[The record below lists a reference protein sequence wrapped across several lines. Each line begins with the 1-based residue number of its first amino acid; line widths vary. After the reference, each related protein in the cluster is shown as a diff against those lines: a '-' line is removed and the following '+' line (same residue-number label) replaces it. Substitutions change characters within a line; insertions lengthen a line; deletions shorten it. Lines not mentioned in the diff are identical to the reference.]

1 MPKVLRFAG
10 AKAEATTFPGTKDPC
25 VRLWVAS
32 PHQGGREVML
42 AKAAQFALT
51 PDDAEA
57 LAKTLLRAA
66 LQARGETAH

>member
-1 MPKVLRFAG
+1 MTKVLRFAG
-10 AKAEATTFPGTKDPC
+10 AKTEATTFPGTQDPC

-32 PHQGGREVML
+32 PHAGGRAVML

-57 LAKTLLRAA
+57 LAKTLLQSAI
-66 LQARGETAH
+66 QARGEKPN